1 MNREPAGGCILVV
14 DDEPAMCEM
23 IEETLTRRGYRVV
36 SASGAAAA
44 EQLLGKEEVDVVL
57 ADLNMPGRSG
67 ISLCAELHANRP
79 DLPVVIMTAFGSLE
93 TAIAA
98 LRAGAYD
105 FVTKPV
111 DLDLLAFSLG
121 RAVQHRRMGE
131 KIRLLKDQVARRQP
145 RDELLG
151 ESPALERVREQILR
165 VADLD
170 TSILISGESGTGK
183 ELVAR
188 ALHRQSRRCRGP
200 FVAINCATLP
210 ENLLESEL
218 FGHVRGAFTD
228 ARESRRGL
236 FVEASGGT
244 LFLDEIGELPLTLQP
259 KLLRVLEER
268 RVRPLGS
275 SQEIECD
282 VRILAATHR
291 DLSEAV
297 REGGFRTD
305 LYYRLNVI
313 QLELPPLRARG
324 NDILLL
330 AQTFI
335 AEFAG
340 RFGKSVTGLAEPAA
354 ARLLAY
360 PWPGN
365 VRELRNVIERA
376 LALTRHDRITVED
389 LPEHLRQPSNN
400 LPVPG
405 SSVDDGPLALLPL
418 AEMEQRYIDRVLN
431 QVQGNR
437 TLAARIL
444 GIDRKTLYRKLKEE
458 D

>member
-1 MNREPAGGCILVV
+1 
-14 DDEPAMCEM
+14 
-23 IEETLTRRGYRVV
+23 
-36 SASGAAAA
+36 
-44 EQLLGKEEVDVVL
+44 
-57 ADLNMPGRSG
+57 
-67 ISLCAELHANRP
+67 
-79 DLPVVIMTAFGSLE
+79 
-93 TAIAA
+93 
-98 LRAGAYD
+98 
-105 FVTKPV
+105 
-111 DLDLLAFSLG
+111 
-121 RAVQHRRMGE
+121 MGE
-131 KIRLLKDQVARRQP
+131 KIRLLRDQVDRRQP

-275 SQEIECD
+275 GQEIDCD

-458 D
+458 A

>member
-1 MNREPAGGCILVV
+1 MSDIRPTGRILIVEDDPALCELLEESLV
-14 DDEPAMCEM
+14 
-23 IEETLTRRGYRVV
+23 RRGHRVL
-36 SASGAAAA
+36 SARGAGAAG
-44 EQLLGKEEVDVVL
+44 EILHREEIDVVL
-57 ADLNMPGRSG
+57 TDLNMPGPSG
-67 ISLCAELHANRP
+67 IDLCTELSANRP

-105 FVTKPV
+105 FVTKPI
-111 DLDLLAFSLG
+111 DIDLLGFSLE
-121 RAVQHRRMGE
+121 RALRHRQMQE
-131 KIRLLKDQVARRQP
+131 KIRLLKDQVRLRRPQG
-145 RDELLG
+145 ELTG
-151 ESPALERVREQILR
+151 ESPALEKVREQIGR
-165 VADLD
+165 IADLD

-188 ALHRQSRRCRGP
+188 ALHRQSRRSEGP
-200 FVAINCATLP
+200 FVAINCAALP

-228 ARESRRGL
+228 AREARRGL

-244 LFLDEIGELPLTLQP
+244 LFLDEIGELTLTLQP

-268 RVRPLGS
+268 KVRPLGGG
-275 SQEIECD
+275 QEIDCD
-282 VRILAATHR
+282 VRIVAASHSDLA
-291 DLSEAV
+291 EAV
-297 REGGFRTD
+297 REGSFRSD

-330 AQTFI
+330 ARGFI
-335 AEFAG
+335 DELAG

-360 PWPGN
+360 RWPGN

-389 LPEHLRQPSNN
+389 LPDHLQSPSGEIP
-400 LPVPG
+400 LPG
-405 SSVDDGPLALLPL
+405 GTLDPLSLLPL
-418 AEMEQRYIDRVLN
+418 AEMERRYIDRVLD
-431 QVQGNR
+431 QLGGNR

-444 GIDRKTLYRKLKEE
+444 GVDRKTLYRKLKE